1 MAAGLPVGICKCH
14 VSKKLCRGPFHK
26 ILLIVAGEKISAEYK
41 LEYGSDRI
49 EMHVGAIKQGQRVLL
64 VDDLIA
70 TGGTL
75 AAGIYLMEK
84 VSMFL

>member
-1 MAAGLPVGICKCH
+1 M
-14 VSKKLCRGPFHK
+14 
-26 ILLIVAGEKISAEYK
+26 
-41 LEYGSDRI
+41 EYGSDRI

-64 VDDLIA
+64 MDDLIA

-84 VSMFL
+84 VDMVLRKGFGDRVVLESFLNTCEGLF

>member
-1 MAAGLPVGICKCH
+1 MARNTSQHIPT
-14 VSKKLCRGPFHK
+14 
-26 ILLIVAGEKISAEYK
+26 GEKISAEYQ

-49 EMHVGAIKQGQRVLL
+49 EMHVGAVKQGQRVLL

-75 AAGIYLMEK
+75 AAGICLMEK
-84 VSMFL
+84 VSMLI